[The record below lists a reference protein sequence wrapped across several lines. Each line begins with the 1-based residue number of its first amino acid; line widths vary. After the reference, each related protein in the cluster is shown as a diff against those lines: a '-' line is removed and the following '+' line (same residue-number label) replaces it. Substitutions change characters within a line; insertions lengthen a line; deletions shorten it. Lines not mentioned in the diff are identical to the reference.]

1 MVKLLSNR
9 AWYDLRSTAHTHGL
23 PFHTKH
29 PKAQVY
35 DRLYH
40 HLVDEGRLKRR
51 FKQLSDEERA
61 ALAVLQVG
69 GGSLPLHHFQK
80 SYGAIR
86 VYRPWREDGT
96 PKQPWKRPQTVAEK
110 LWYPG
115 FIEIIK
121 GRPDLV
127 ALPDEVAALLP
138 PLPHPRPAL
147 QASQTVRQGE
157 GANPCENLCLD
168 MAMLVGILLYQA
180 VRPLH
185 GRWLPPSVLRV
196 VNQRLTPPFDSLP
209 LQGEVP
215 RSELQT
221 GRLRFLHYLAEAA
234 GLVAVQAG
242 SLRPTAAAW
251 KWLRLPASERWNG
264 LMDAVKADLARSGR
278 LWDRYRLPSTDK
290 QLWVVLIEQLNQLT
304 PGCVYSSEAFFQ
316 GIRPYV
322 VDDLE
327 SSVMALLHEPLTWL
341 GIVRMEADAIA
352 IMPRSFREPQNARLM
367 LQKESIDVILPDVPH
382 LHSLVGCCAWAKM
395 EAQRLVIDADA
406 IAGALEKG
414 SDVRQITAWLAEL
427 SGAPLPSEIYERIE
441 SWSRKAQSLTLRQ
454 VFLLTAHDPAVL
466 TEIRSDWRLRPLL
479 GEPLSPHHMVVSS
492 ALLTKLERRG
502 CRVTDQLS
510 LSAPPCNSP
519 LSPEI
524 VEYLWLAVRVYQKL
538 GAFVPQDIHIPG
550 AARAWLT
557 AQLRNGDADR
567 LEAESNILID
577 QLAQVIQ
584 GKTVS
589 PPAIQQ
595 ENPAEIKTAVQ
606 SAYEGRD
613 ALTIE
618 YFSPAWGEKTIR
630 TIEPVMLYE
639 RNGAAY
645 VEAWCRLDDDTRTF
659 RLDRILRVIDDR
671 Y

>member
-1 MVKLLSNR
+1 
-9 AWYDLRSTAHTHGL
+9 
-23 PFHTKH
+23 
-29 PKAQVY
+29 
-35 DRLYH
+35 
-40 HLVDEGRLKRR
+40 
-51 FKQLSDEERA
+51 
-61 ALAVLQVG
+61 
-69 GGSLPLHHFQK
+69 
-80 SYGAIR
+80 
-86 VYRPWREDGT
+86 
-96 PKQPWKRPQTVAEK
+96 
-110 LWYPG
+110 
-115 FIEIIK
+115 
-121 GRPDLV
+121 
-127 ALPDEVAALLP
+127 
-138 PLPHPRPAL
+138 
-147 QASQTVRQGE
+147 
-157 GANPCENLCLD
+157 
-168 MAMLVGILLYQA
+168 
-180 VRPLH
+180 
-185 GRWLPPSVLRV
+185 
-196 VNQRLTPPFDSLP
+196 
-209 LQGEVP
+209 
-215 RSELQT
+215 
-221 GRLRFLHYLAEAA
+221 
-234 GLVAVQAG
+234 
-242 SLRPTAAAW
+242 
-251 KWLRLPASERWNG
+251 
-264 LMDAVKADLARSGR
+264 
-278 LWDRYRLPSTDK
+278 
-290 QLWVVLIEQLNQLT
+290 
-304 PGCVYSSEAFFQ
+304 
-316 GIRPYV
+316 
-322 VDDLE
+322 
-327 SSVMALLHEPLTWL
+327 
-341 GIVRMEADAIA
+341 
-352 IMPRSFREPQNARLM
+352 
-367 LQKESIDVILPDVPH
+367 
-382 LHSLVGCCAWAKM
+382 
-395 EAQRLVIDADA
+395 
-406 IAGALEKG
+406 
-414 SDVRQITAWLAEL
+414 
-427 SGAPLPSEIYERIE
+427 
-441 SWSRKAQSLTLRQ
+441 
-454 VFLLTAHDPAVL
+454 VL

-502 CRVTDQLS
+502 YRVTDQLS